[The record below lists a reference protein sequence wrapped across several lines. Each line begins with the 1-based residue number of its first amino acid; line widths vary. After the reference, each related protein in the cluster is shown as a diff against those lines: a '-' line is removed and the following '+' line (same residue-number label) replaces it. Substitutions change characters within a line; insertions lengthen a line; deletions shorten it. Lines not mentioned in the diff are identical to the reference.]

1 MISPIV
7 IGQGGQAVMVAPTA
21 GGETDG
27 GADATQ
33 AVLSIPESVPADTAT
48 ASLLS
53 PMDSSTRVTAT
64 ATGTTSPTSTSVLAQ
79 VVTSTSTIETTVSGM
94 RSTPTAASQ
103 VVTVTSVATGLVTL
117 TLSATSSSYST
128 TAVPNTIS
136 SSSTL
141 STHSSVS
148 SEFTSAS
155 ATASSTVTATAA
167 NAPNHFTHSALFIF
181 LLLLSILIVI
191 ALIATTVSW
200 LIRRSLLP
208 CCGHHETDD
217 DGLADLVQS
226 FHTPSRSSTL
236 RRASADPNDPEQALR
251 RRSSLFASDPFA
263 TDPGKSPFLH
273 SGTGMGEVPWGGTA
287 PSIAVPTPAHLFG
300 ETGPLE
306 VRNAVPGEMGLERE
320 HERGNE
326 EHGTPRESVAGSTPR
341 FLSVDGE
348 SLGLSPEITAD
359 VPQ

>member
-53 PMDSSTRVTAT
+53 TMDSSARVTAT
-64 ATGTTSPTSTSVLAQ
+64 ATGTTSPTLTSVLAQ
-79 VVTSTSTIETTVSGM
+79 VVTSTSTIQTTVSAM
-94 RSTPTAASQ
+94 SSTPTAASQ

-155 ATASSTVTATAA
+155 ATASSAVTATAA
-167 NAPNHFTHSALFIF
+167 NAPNHFTHSALFI
-181 LLLLSILIVI
+181 LLLSILIVI